1 MMPIS
6 ICSARTIAG
15 LKNWL
20 ASRVMALP
28 SVEGSESVNG
38 SYRMKWSSEGG
49 VAEGKRD
56 VNEKLSSFIF
66 VFRVGSPMV
75 MR

>member
-1 MMPIS
+1 
-6 ICSARTIAG
+6 
-15 LKNWL
+15 
-20 ASRVMALP
+20 MALP